1 MAEPSHL
8 SVKALPLAQAAG
20 LWDAFSQDD
29 CFGVAQSRHW
39 VECWAAKVNAEIFC
53 GVIFEGDAPVL
64 VLPVEV
70 IRDKAC
76 RVARYIGGSHANA
89 NFPLLRKDRA
99 GAVTAELTD
108 ALFKALFLAIPKLDA
123 VLLARQQPQIS
134 GVANPFAALPSQ
146 PSPNLALSFALEPSF
161 ENLIKH
167 RSGARKL
174 KKMRQQAR
182 RMDER
187 GGWECA
193 VANDGAEAARM
204 LDGFFVMKAK
214 RFEEFGL
221 KNTFERQEIK
231 DFFKALFGAGAP
243 GPAAQFR
250 LDALRVGGDILAVA
264 GSTMRHHTNI
274 VEFGAVR
281 AHEPTLSPGDFLFHQ
296 IIKRACENGA
306 ETFDFG
312 VGDEPYKRA
321 WCDIETQ
328 HFETVRGSGARGFAY
343 AQFYVLANKAK
354 LAIKRNPLLFDIVRR
369 TRLRKASSDSAA
381 EAG

>member
-1 MAEPSHL
+1 MAEPASL
-8 SVKALPLAQAAG
+8 SVKALPLAEAAE
-20 LWDAFSQDD
+20 LWAAFAPDD
-29 CFGVAQSRHW
+29 CHGVAQSLHW
-39 VECWAAKVNAEIFC
+39 VECWAQNVNPEIFC
-53 GVIFEGDAPVL
+53 GVIFEHDAPIL
-64 VLPVEV
+64 ILPVEV
-70 IRDKAC
+70 IREKTC

-89 NFPLLRKDRA
+89 NFPLLRKGRA
-99 GAVTAELTD
+99 SAVTADLAD
-108 ALFKALFLAIPKLDA
+108 ALINALFLAAPKLDA
-123 VLLARQQPQIS
+123 VILARQQPQIA

-146 PSPNLALSFALEPSF
+146 PSPNLALSFAMEPSF
-161 ENLIKH
+161 EHLIKH

-193 VANDGAEAARM
+193 VARDAADVGKM
-204 LDGFFVMKAK
+204 LDAFFVMKAK

-243 GPAAQFR
+243 DLKAPFR

-264 GSTMRHHTNI
+264 GSSVRHGTNI

-296 IIKRACENGA
+296 MIKRACEDGMA
-306 ETFDFG
+306 AFDFG

-321 WCDIETQ
+321 WCDVETQ
-328 HFETVRGSGARGFAY
+328 HFETVRGFSARGLAY
-343 AQFYVLANKAK
+343 AQFYSLAGKAK
-354 LAIKRNPLLFDIVRR
+354 LAIKRNPFLFGLIKK
-369 TRLRKASSDSAA
+369 LRARNAAASPA
-381 EAG
+381 EDA